1 MVTKVAK
8 MPSPAPESQSG
19 PLVDPKPPLH
29 RALISYTGLTIPER
43 EEVNKK
49 VRAMGGQVSVD
60 LTEDITHLI
69 AKKVG
74 SPKYKAS
81 FSSEKQRQDV
91 LRETIQH
98 GGKYTNDLL
107 KGITTHLICD
117 QPTGEKYTSAL
128 QWGIKCVPR
137 QWFRDTLSNLDRRKS
152 ANGKA
157 MAGLQKEPDHGDNL
171 DDETF
176 RIIPTSTYLELCQI
190 YLCPSFSQALI
201 TRFKK
206 LIRAAGG
213 VHIADYDS
221 ESVTHVLVPSDKL
234 APTTM
239 DLFKS
244 ETTLTPYIVNQQ
256 WLRNSNREG
265 KALPETDY
273 IVPFPT
279 RTEDGQPK
287 PARFEGSTT
296 WSTDKLVNSRD
307 MNGGAKSNFATL
319 RNQPKAPTTAVN
331 QSGAESMAYRNKAD
345 ESPTTTPPSYKP
357 VNSPSNLSP
366 QQTRNGLQTRTAS
379 GFLSDTLVELSI
391 NATPQLH
398 QSTQN
403 NSMTEAKEPPP
414 PYAQDEAQV
423 PSIFLGLYVT
433 SHGIKSTAM
442 VQMIREQ
449 TVAYGGTYFDES
461 ETIPTDAPVKTI
473 VPHTIPLEETS
484 NLKGVVMT
492 IFWLERSLVEE
503 KVIPRSDHFLYK
515 PMKHIPVKGFEQ
527 LRISVSSTRM
537 TEVEYRYV
545 GRAIKI
551 LGGTFL
557 DKLHKLQTLETDILI
572 CDVPEGNKYEFM
584 SKTRC
589 PIVKMD
595 WLKCCIEEGAALPFK
610 GFLLNEELN
619 DKVKSEGLENPSR
632 TSSASSG
639 HRSNE
644 SLRSNSSSTI
654 NSIGFTQQPIPSDTP
669 LENLV
674 ICIPSRVTGDHR
686 EMQDL
691 VTEMGARLLTSYDS
705 SASHLVHRG
714 KATTEAKRDLR
725 AAKRDNI
732 FIVSP
737 DWIYK
742 CKESRIRV
750 DERDYP
756 ETYDGK
762 HLTLNTTTTILRTP
776 QERPPLTVL
785 PTRSSSPSARPSNR
799 SGSSGRKRGSR
810 SASVGFQPHRPGTGL
825 SSPSQAFQGTAAGV
839 TSAIFSGDS
848 VSSSI
853 NMSSLDNSIDMSLMD
868 VQSMEQGLGSHSDNF
883 SVWQP
888 VPLLPVTRSGSSR
901 KRRRPAPTTE
911 GGSFPSVEMDTS
923 AICEAPDTTSDGTN
937 IPEDYFDKST
947 DRYGEDAVY
956 WVDVEGREKKRAL
969 LESLGYKTFKPSS
982 TTGSSDSR
990 LEALARD
997 LESQRCPRYYFLL
1010 TGITLIDR
1018 GSFKKT
1024 IQQLGG
1030 IVLEDVND
1038 NQDEWKEKC
1047 THLITNG
1054 NNPPRTAKLVIAK
1067 ACQAMIVNKG
1077 FIIASGEKGC
1087 FVDETPFRVNV

>member
-1 MVTKVAK
+1 MATKVAK

-19 PLVDPKPPLH
+19 PL
-29 RALISYTGLTIPER
+29 

-81 FSSEKQRQDV
+81 HSSEQQRQDV

-157 MAGLQKEPDHGDNL
+157 MAGLQKEPDHGDSL

-176 RIIPTSTYLELCQI
+176 RIIPTNTYLELCQI
-190 YLCPSFSQALI
+190 YLCPSFSQAL
-201 TRFKK
+201 TARLKK

-239 DLFKS
+239 ELFKG

-256 WLRNSNREG
+256 WLRNSNRER

-287 PARFEGSTT
+287 PVRFEGSTT

-307 MNGGAKSNFATL
+307 TNGGAKSNFATL
-319 RNQPKAPTTAVN
+319 RNQPKTPTTAVN
-331 QSGAESMAYRNKAD
+331 PSDTESMAYRNKTD
-345 ESPTTTPPSYKP
+345 ESPATTPPSYKL

-366 QQTRNGLQTRTAS
+366 QQTRNGLQARTAS

-391 NATPQLH
+391 NATPQPH
-398 QSTQN
+398 QSTQ
-403 NSMTEAKEPPP
+403 T
-414 PYAQDEAQV
+414 
-423 PSIFLGLYVT
+423 
-433 SHGIKSTAM
+433 M

-473 VPHTIPLEETS
+473 VPHTIPLEETV

-515 PMKHIPVKGFEQ
+515 PMKHIPIKGFEQ

-595 WLKCCIEEGAALPFK
+595 WLKCCIEEGTTLPFE

-619 DKVKSEGLENPSR
+619 DKVKSEGVENPSR

-654 NSIGFTQQPIPSDTP
+654 NSMGFTQQPIPSDTP

-737 DWIYK
+737 DWLYK

-776 QERPPLTVL
+776 QERPPLAVL
-785 PTRSSSPSARPSNR
+785 PTRSSSPSARSSNR

-839 TSAIFSGDS
+839 TSAMFSGDS

-853 NMSSLDNSIDMSLMD
+853 NMSSVDNSIDMSLMD
-868 VQSMEQGLGSHSDNF
+868 VQSMEQDLGSHSDNF

-1018 GSFKKT
+1018 GLFKKT